1 MSGAQIGK
9 ATPMSR
15 TRPELVP
22 DLAPDTASG
31 PANEEVATPGADEA
45 PETFAPTT
53 PSTPTNTATP
63 PAPQA
68 VDSAAKVAG
77 SKSNRLLV
85 AGLVIALVLTGLALF
100 DQTRKVTQLAG
111 EVAVLEAEVAMAASE
126 VQAYETRFQQV
137 RGAVGELVSRVGQLS
152 SLVAGDVLP
161 ATLSDVA
168 GDGAP
173 EPVLTE

>member
-1 MSGAQIGK
+1 
-9 ATPMSR
+9 
-15 TRPELVP
+15 
-22 DLAPDTASG
+22 
-31 PANEEVATPGADEA
+31 
-45 PETFAPTT
+45 
-53 PSTPTNTATP
+53 
-63 PAPQA
+63 
-68 VDSAAKVAG
+68 
-77 SKSNRLLV
+77 
-85 AGLVIALVLTGLALF
+85 VIALVLTGLALF

-161 ATLSDVA
+161 ATLSGVA

>member
-1 MSGAQIGK
+1 
-9 ATPMSR
+9 MSR

-53 PSTPTNTATP
+53 PTTPTTPSTATNTATP